1 MSGITSGVP
10 AAPASSENKSSGTS
24 PIAALADA
32 FARAVAILL
41 NPFDPK
47 RWIKLSAVC
56 VFLGGG
62 ASWAAVHW
70 TLTALPTETGV
81 GPTWL
86 QVRLFL
92 ASHPLASL
100 TTTLLAVALGIG
112 LIYLRA
118 MSRFIL
124 IASIVRGEVELR
136 RAWQEVRPLAGT
148 YFRWL
153 LAALLLMGLALG
165 SGILIAL
172 PLLQGG
178 EPRSAFAAI
187 MLATLLA
194 LQVSLSVIMALAIA
208 LTDDLVNPIVY
219 AERLSL
225 PAAWRRFVG
234 ATRGD
239 AGALLLYIF
248 LRFVV
253 SVAAGVAGILL
264 LFPILVTVFS
274 GAVIVAALVV
284 VSLHLVGLD
293 WIWTPGTTLLA
304 AAAVLLLVG
313 LLLAILG
320 AAGMPLQVF
329 LQSFGIRFV
338 APRVPA
344 VGALWEQQESGSQE
358 E

>member
-1 MSGITSGVP
+1 MGDISPGTP
-10 AAPASSENKSSGTS
+10 AAPAASKSESAGTS
-24 PIAALADA
+24 PVAALADA
-32 FARAVAILL
+32 LARTVALLL
-41 NPFDPK
+41 NPFDPQ

-62 ASWAAVHW
+62 ASWAAIHW
-70 TLTALPTETGV
+70 TLSALPAETGV

-100 TTTLLAVALGIG
+100 TTTLVAVALGIG
-112 LIYLRA
+112 LIYVRA
-118 MSRFIL
+118 ISRFIL
-124 IASIVRGEVELR
+124 IASVVRGEVQLR
-136 RAWQEVRPLAGT
+136 STWQEVRPLAGT

-165 SGILIAL
+165 GGTLIAF
-172 PLLQGG
+172 PLLGG
-178 EPRSAFAAI
+178 SEGRSALGAI
-187 MLATLLA
+187 LLATLLA
-194 LQVSLSVIMALAIA
+194 IQVSLSVVMALAIA

-225 PAAWRRFVG
+225 PTAWRRLAV
-234 ATRGD
+234 AVRGD
-239 AGALLLYIF
+239 MGALLLYIF
-248 LRFVV
+248 LRIVV

-264 LFPILVTVFS
+264 LFPILATVFS
-274 GAVIVAALVV
+274 GAVIVAALTV

-293 WIWTPGTTLLA
+293 WVWTPGTTLLA

-344 VGALWEQQESGSQE
+344 VGALWDQQDAGGTE